1 MADQA
6 EMDVLRAELRALGR
20 RLTDQQMLELAELML
35 QLAGVPDEPRS
46 WAPKVIASAEAEAT

>member
-1 MADQA
+1 
-6 EMDVLRAELRALGR
+6 MDVLRAELRALGR